1 MQQLDALVVS
11 DRMEHVKS
19 LVRILDELMINVY
32 VACNLRQAREV
43 LARQPLSLVFCD
55 DCIAGGSYRE
65 LLQSPDSNRKIS
77 RFVIML
83 HTGEWDEY
91 LEAMHLGAFDVIRCP
106 IQPTDVE
113 MALIHASRELAQRAM
128 WMSA

>member
-1 MQQLDALVVS
+1 MQPLDTLVVS

-19 LVRILDELMINVY
+19 LVRILDELLINVY

-43 LARQPLSLVFCD
+43 LSRQPLPLVFCD
-55 DCIAGGSYRE
+55 ERVAGGSYRE
-65 LLQSPDSNRKIS
+65 LLQSPDGKRETS

-113 MALIHASRELAQRAM
+113 MMLIHASRDQAQRAM
-128 WMSA
+128 RTSA